1 MQALYHFKIS
11 YLAPTLTSKG
21 RKIYCLPICFH
32 GTTLLT
38 MYTAARTVII
48 TVSLV
53 IISYTHLIL
62 RIDLCTWIS
71 FLPDTNLSS
80 DVAMSSNASFSESNN
95 EGPELISVTIG
106 LYVTLGVAK
115 NAKISWTDLNGVS
128 VGLTIDC
135 PWHCPHMWTFWSKGN
150 FH

>member
-71 FLPDTNLSS
+71 FLPDTNLRS
-80 DVAMSSNASFSESNN
+80 DVAMSSNASFSESNKR
-95 EGPELISVTIG
+95 PRTDLRDHRLIRDVGGCEERENFVDWFEWS
-106 LYVTLGVAK
+106 L
-115 NAKISWTDLNGVS
+115 SWTDNRLPMT
-128 VGLTIDC
+128 L
-135 PWHCPHMWTFWSKGN
+135 PPHVNLLIKG
-150 FH
+150 